1 MSEDDEKPDA
11 DEPRAK
17 DELLEAIDHL
27 RNAATILFDRAARD
41 PAVERA
47 TEEADKVLTKIADS
61 AEPVAR
67 QVTSEVARLTK
78 RLSSALSES
87 FDNVRKP
94 PRSDD

>member
-1 MSEDDEKPDA
+1 MSDDA
-11 DEPRAK
+11 DSPEGTEPRAK

-27 RNAATILFDRAARD
+27 RNAATIFFDRAARD

-78 RLSSALSES
+78 RLSEVLTDSIDS
-87 FDNVRKP
+87 VRKP